1 MQINLRSIFK
11 ILSVSQVVLGSR
23 RPVDIYW
30 RLPGL
35 STQELHQ
42 EDLGALLTDKF
53 RLEQVELD
61 RVIVS
66 TLTVEAGSIL
76 VLRLSINYS

>member
-1 MQINLRSIFK
+1 MK
-11 ILSVSQVVLGSR
+11 VLSKYCLCPQVVLSSR

-30 RLPGL
+30 RVPGL

-53 RLEQVELD
+53 RLDQVELD
-61 RVIVS
+61 SVIVS
-66 TLTVEAGSIL
+66 TLTVEAGCQ
-76 VLRLSINYS
+76 Y

>member
-1 MQINLRSIFK
+1 MTL
-11 ILSVSQVVLGSR
+11 SQVVLSSR

-53 RLEQVELD
+53 RLDQVELD
-61 RVIVS
+61 RVIVT

-76 VLRLSINYS
+76 ILRLLIKLFIIVQNFK

>member
-1 MQINLRSIFK
+1 M
-11 ILSVSQVVLGSR
+11 LSSR

-53 RLEQVELD
+53 RLDQVELD
-61 RVIVS
+61 SVIVS
-66 TLTVEAGSIL
+66 TLTVEAG
-76 VLRLSINYS
+76 VNINSAPVKQSFIFVNTV